1 MVKSIASFC
10 CSKDL
15 LSASFA
21 IFNSSAAFF
30 AFFAPLTKSANL
42 PTPLNK
48 RLTNSPT
55 TTNNAPT
62 PVEIKAAFTPF
73 MAAVAAFADA
83 PSPINAFPKSPVTVA
98 AAFSMKFIF
107 VRVLLYTLAPI
118 CAVVMDL
125 YNVFC

>member
-1 MVKSIASFC
+1 MLKSISSFWL
-10 CSKDL
+10 SKDL

-21 IFNSSAAFF
+21 DFSSSAAFF
-30 AFFAPLTKSANL
+30 ALFAPLTQSANL

-55 TTNNAPT
+55 ATNNAPT

-73 MAAVAAFADA
+73 MAAVAAFADMFK
-83 PSPINAFPKSPVTVA
+83 PINAFPKSPVTTA
-98 AAFSMKFIF
+98 ADFSMKFIF

-125 YNVFC
+125 YNIFC